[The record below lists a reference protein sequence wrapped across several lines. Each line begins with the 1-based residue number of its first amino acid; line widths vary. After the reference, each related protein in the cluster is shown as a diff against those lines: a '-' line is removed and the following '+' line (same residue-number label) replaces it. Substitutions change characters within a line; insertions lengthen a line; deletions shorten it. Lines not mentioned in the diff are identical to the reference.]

1 MDLKQLQ
8 YFVSIANAGS
18 FTRASMKL
26 AVDQPALSKQ
36 VRRLEVELKLPLF
49 RRNGRGVALTEGGE
63 ALLRHANK
71 ILGEVDQ
78 ARQALD
84 AIRGETLGSVAIATT
99 AATEKV
105 LTTEFVSAFRALFPK
120 AALEIIEGKSRTI
133 QEWLLEG
140 RVDIGILHGSPLR
153 SGIDITRLADHE
165 LYLVSPRNN
174 DLFPPGQA
182 IAFKRLEN
190 LPLILP
196 AAPHSIRSL
205 VDKQAARLNLQLNVV
220 LQVEG
225 AQFIVDLVHR
235 GHGYTILPAFS
246 LTMRNMSDALQLND
260 IVQPRLTR
268 ALNVAIPTHRPVT
281 GLARESIKLLR
292 QYLAVQGAALA

>member
-8 YFVSIANAGS
+8 YFVSVANAGS

-49 RRNGRGVALTEGGE
+49 RRNGRGVALTDGGK
-63 ALLRHANK
+63 ALLGHANR

-78 ARQALD
+78 ARHSLD

-105 LTTEFVSAFRALFPK
+105 LTTDFVSAFRARFPK

-140 RVDIGILHGSPLR
+140 RIDIGILHGAALR
-153 SGIDITRLADHE
+153 SGIDITPLADHE
-165 LYLVSPRNN
+165 LYLVSPKMN
-174 DLFPPGQA
+174 DLVSPGVPV
-182 IAFKRLEN
+182 AFKQLEN

-205 VDKQAARLNLQLNVV
+205 VEKQAARLKVRLNVV

-246 LTMRNMSDALQLND
+246 LTMRNMSHALQVNE

-268 ALNVAIPTHRPVT
+268 ALNVAIASRRPVT

-292 QYLAVQGAALA
+292 QYLAA

>member
-8 YFVSIANAGS
+8 YFVSVANAGS

-49 RRNGRGVALTEGGE
+49 RRNGRGVALTDGGK
-63 ALLRHANK
+63 ALLGHANR

-78 ARQALD
+78 ARHSLD

-105 LTTEFVSAFRALFPK
+105 LTTDFVSAFRARFPK

-140 RVDIGILHGSPLR
+140 RIDIGVLHGSALR
-153 SGIDITRLADHE
+153 SGIDITPLADHE
-165 LYLVSPRNN
+165 LYLVSPKTN
-174 DLFPPGQA
+174 DLVPAGVPV
-182 IAFKRLEN
+182 AFRQLEN

-205 VDKQAARLNLQLNVV
+205 VEKQAARLKMRLNVV

-235 GHGYTILPAFS
+235 GHGYAILPAFS
-246 LTMRNMSDALQLND
+246 LTMRNMAHALQVNE

-268 ALNVAIPTHRPVT
+268 ALNVAIASRRPVT

-292 QYLAVQGAALA
+292 HYLAA